1 MSYVVNS
8 LELRLGGFSS
18 WELKVKIDKNIMNFW
33 LTTEDDFVV
42 VNLKIDLLFDS
53 IVL

>member
-1 MSYVVNS
+1 MSYVMS
-8 LELRLGGFSS
+8 FLELRLEDFSP

-33 LTTEDDFVV
+33 RTTEDDFVV